1 MVNLDPSIKVEF
13 ESVSVQ
19 AHLSIIQNVI
29 QRMAANSAACKTW
42 CITLVSAVLVMIADK
57 GKVEYIYLA
66 LFPIVTFAVLD
77 IYYLG
82 LEKAF
87 QNSYNLFISK
97 LHTNNLT
104 TQDLYAVK
112 PVNKGLCLLMKCGIS
127 PSIWIFYL
135 SLSIL
140 IFIMKWV
147 VFGFN

>member
-1 MVNLDPSIKVEF
+1 
-13 ESVSVQ
+13 
-19 AHLSIIQNVI
+19 
-29 QRMAANSAACKTW
+29 
-42 CITLVSAVLVMIADK
+42 MIADK

-87 QNSYNLFISK
+87 QNSYNQFISK
-97 LHTNNLT
+97 LHTNTLT
-104 TQDLYAVK
+104 AQDLYAVK
-112 PVNKGLCLLMKCGIS
+112 PVNKGLCFLMKCSIS
-127 PSIWIFYL
+127 PSISIFYL
-135 SLSIL
+135 ALSIL